1 MKIQDAN
8 KKDAFLQ
15 TDRVPVGVDGVAK
28 AYTVNGAQIKKMVD
42 TPSKSNAAA
51 SEVSTIRVKLS
62 DNTYGE
68 IQKADLINAIGTTL
82 YGATTLAGLA
92 PNVDALN
99 VQTPLALPTGGVYQS
114 VQLWDGGPLN
124 NRSRR

>member
-1 MKIQDAN
+1 MTIENAP

-15 TDRVPVGVDGVAK
+15 TDRVPVGVDGVK
-28 AYTVNGAQIKKMVD
+28 NAYTVTGAQIKKMVD

-68 IQKADLINAIGTTL
+68 IKKADLIC
-82 YGATTLAGLA
+82 
-92 PNVDALN
+92 
-99 VQTPLALPTGGVYQS
+99 S
-114 VQLWDGGPLN
+114 VGRYDMCCTH
-124 NRSRR
+124 